1 MHVSDYI
8 TTPSTHHPTILKFLP
23 RYHLSNPT
31 TRTTPCLRSVDLKT
45 VLYNGTRGKKERMT
59 HLLRPFADDLRPVE
73 EAAEGTTVV
82 AVGLKNTRTGDT
94 LVLRW
99 VVVRSVAGEAGGG

>member
-1 MHVSDYI
+1 MFP
-8 TTPSTHHPTILKFLP
+8 TTLHPHQPINP
-23 RYHLSNPT
+23 PPYHSQVPTTTTSRTPT

-59 HLLRPFADDLRPVE
+59 HLLRPFADDLRPVD

-99 VVVRSVAGEAGGG
+99 VVGQVGGG

>member
-1 MHVSDYI
+1 M
-8 TTPSTHHPTILKFLP
+8 LF
-23 RYHLSNPT
+23 
-31 TRTTPCLRSVDLKT
+31 
-45 VLYNGTRGKKERMT
+45 NGTQGKKERMT

-99 VVVRSVAGEAGGG
+99 AVAGGWWLVAGGWWLVAGGWWRVAGGWRLVAGGWLADAAK

>member
-1 MHVSDYI
+1 
-8 TTPSTHHPTILKFLP
+8 
-23 RYHLSNPT
+23 
-31 TRTTPCLRSVDLKT
+31 
-45 VLYNGTRGKKERMT
+45 MT